1 MEEKLQLK
9 NGHYEIAL
17 PWKTYSLNLVNKRSV
32 AECHL
37 SLLKKQLQRE
47 PLVHEKYTDFMD
59 GLLKKDYAR
68 KVNCQDRITRY
79 SLVPLLSPSVS
90 PEKAR

>member
-32 AECHL
+32 AECCL

-47 PLVHEKYTDFMD
+47 PLVHEKYRDFMD

-68 KVNCQDRITRY
+68 KVNCQDIG
-79 SLVPLLSPSVS
+79 SLGTH
-90 PEKAR
+90 